1 MFHILWLWFFLR
13 MPLKNAGCYTVF
25 VRSLHSSFFLENPN
39 RRTKG
44 YNLFVF
50 TRKKNQ
56 QRICIVIAQAITL
69 PIFQCRKRSRVL
81 RNCKSSTMV
90 IKTFFEDDM
99 FCYIIFVSAKKGCGC
114 QQYGRSHLK
123 MWCLTINHKSKGELF
138 CTVRYKTAC
147 KLFFFNEIYTEM
159 KWLTEDYRLRWFI
172 SSVLSFGTWNIPDL
186 NTKFL

>member
-1 MFHILWLWFFLR
+1 

-99 FCYIIFVSAKKGCGC
+99 FCYIIFVSAKKRMRMSTIRKEPP
-114 QQYGRSHLK
+114 QNVMLNNQSQIKGRIILHGSLQNS
-123 MWCLTINHKSKGELF
+123 M
-138 CTVRYKTAC
+138 
-147 KLFFFNEIYTEM
+147 
-159 KWLTEDYRLRWFI
+159 
-172 SSVLSFGTWNIPDL
+172 
-186 NTKFL
+186 